1 MGIEVECRQIP
12 VEELD
17 EVQEAAA
24 CGTAAVAS
32 PIGVIDDLDTG
43 KKYTIATDGKPGPV
57 TTQLYNAL
65 RAIQLGEAPDVHGW
79 NTIIE

>member
-1 MGIEVECRQIP
+1 MVRP
-12 VEELD
+12 VASARL
-17 EVQEAAA
+17 AA

-32 PIGVIDDLDTG
+32 PVGEVDDLDTG
-43 KKYTIATDGKPGPV
+43 KKYIIARDGKPGPI

-65 RAIQLGEAPDVHGW
+65 RAIQLGETPDVHGW